1 MSTIKKGKKLTVST
15 GDGINRTQTQ
25 SLGVLEISGKG
36 VSGLTTE
43 YSYDW
48 YNTNDEHKKA
58 QLVIGKTDGAD
69 DSTLQLAVDTSGNSI
84 IEALAYNDPN
94 KHILMQVLGGNVGI
108 GTASPFEK
116 LDLGASGGNIRMSG
130 ISDGDNAP
138 DRSIG
143 RYDSGNTFKCG
154 ITFGNTSGL
163 HDYIS
168 FTTHEYNVSSPER
181 MRIDYNGNVGIGT
194 INPRCTMD
202 ISATDALIIPVGTE
216 AQRPTN
222 LSNGMIRYN
231 TSTVQFEG
239 YGPGGEWGSL
249 GGIKDVD
256 GDTYIEAE
264 TSAGTD
270 NDDLKF
276 FTSGNQRMIID
287 SSGNVGIGTTS
298 PDNHLLHLKGSY
310 PLKIESSTDSSWY
323 TIFDYNQISSYGDDL
338 HINHTNNKN
347 VFLACG
353 GGNVGIGT
361 HSTSA
366 KLHVNGNTVMG
377 DSFNTGLTHKDAL
390 LTLAGTHNTGYNVN
404 GKIKLLITG
413 ANNDGSSPYDIM
425 CEDEN
430 GHDTF
435 FLKSPSEGVLGTNGI
450 LYQRGRIGIGTTNP
464 KYPLHVNSSLYAR
477 DAKGIGYYRYNK
489 ADGFG
494 GNHNWNTEGAYL
506 FSALFNQSIA
516 SLGSF
521 HVMGSDRRIKKNI
534 IDVPDD
540 LALEQVRNIPCRY
553 YSYID
558 TVERGTSES
567 VIGFIAQEV
576 RDVFPYA
583 VKIISYWIPNEYRSL
598 SNFTWE
604 KTEID
609 SSYYYSDEN
618 TNNNNNVPKYSKCVY
633 KLTTDI
639 QEDVSGVKY
648 RFYVSNDVSGNDE
661 IVTELVGNSD
671 NTFTFDISYN
681 NVFCYGKFIDDFH
694 TIDKSKIFTLHHSA
708 IQEIDR
714 LQQADKA
721 KIAELGTKNTALE
734 GKVSALETTLSDLLT
749 RIASL
754 EGST

>member
-84 IEALAYNDPN
+84 IEALAYNNPN

-154 ITFGNTSGL
+154 ITFGNTSDL

-287 SSGNVGIGTTS
+287 SSGNVGIGTTTLTS
-298 PDNHLLHLKGSY
+298 ANL
-310 PLKIESSTDSSWY
+310 
-323 TIFDYNQISSYGDDL
+323 
-338 HINHTNNKN
+338 
-347 VFLACG
+347 
-353 GGNVGIGT
+353 NVGRAPTFSLENKLERDVGAYHELFGYSVAISGNYAIVGAPWDLDYPMEYSEE
-361 HSTSA
+361 HHTSA
-366 KLHVNGNTVMG
+366 WSSLDGGVGNMWGGRAYIYNVQTGQELHELGGLQGGRLGNFGYSVAISDNYAIVGAPSSMEGTAYIYNLHDGTEHQQLEAWSTVLASGGVGIRPGRFGYSVAISDNYAIVGAWNPNGGEQKGTAYIYDVQ
-377 DSFNTGLTHKDAL
+377 TGLAHCVLDTNHVAD
-390 LTLAGTHNTGYNVN
+390 HFGY
-404 GKIKLLITG
+404 
-413 ANNDGSSPYDIM
+413 
-425 CEDEN
+425 
-430 GHDTF
+430 
-435 FLKSPSEGVLGTNGI
+435 
-450 LYQRGRIGIGTTNP
+450 
-464 KYPLHVNSSLYAR
+464 
-477 DAKGIGYYRYNK
+477 
-489 ADGFG
+489 
-494 GNHNWNTEGAYL
+494 
-506 FSALFNQSIA
+506 
-516 SLGSF
+516 
-521 HVMGSDRRIKKNI
+521 
-534 IDVPDD
+534 
-540 LALEQVRNIPCRY
+540 
-553 YSYID
+553 
-558 TVERGTSES
+558 S
-567 VIGFIAQEV
+567 VAI
-576 RDVFPYA
+576 
-583 VKIISYWIPNEYRSL
+583 
-598 SNFTWE
+598 
-604 KTEID
+604 
-609 SSYYYSDEN
+609 
-618 TNNNNNVPKYSKCVY
+618 
-633 KLTTDI
+633 
-639 QEDVSGVKY
+639 
-648 RFYVSNDVSGNDE
+648 
-661 IVTELVGNSD
+661 SD
-671 NTFTFDISYN
+671 NY
-681 NVFCYGKFIDDFH
+681 
-694 TIDKSKIFTLHHSA
+694 A
-708 IQEIDR
+708 IGGAWGR
-714 LQQADKA
+714 
-721 KIAELGTKNTALE
+721 
-734 GKVSALETTLSDLLT
+734 
-749 RIASL
+749 
-754 EGST
+754 